1 MPLSGFF
8 RITWT
13 VQLLVGLALFGV
25 ASLIEYQILRAFF
38 AAPAIAII
46 LTAGLELGK
55 AAAVVWHRYL
65 ASSGAASYPASTRAF
80 SIAFRL
86 GLVGFSVLCSL
97 LYLGVHLDRPN
108 LESIRAAELAGIDA
122 RLQDDLTRLAADR
135 EAHASADQTRRQAE
149 YADAR
154 RDHQGQVDALEA
166 LLRNEMDN
174 VVGKTFKGPRYQELA
189 ERLERA
195 RTDRDEALTA
205 LSERHLREAA
215 QLAAGIARDFDS
227 RREARIAAAEAE
239 RRAAHNASFDG
250 DDRTHDPRVVTLM
263 RMTESV
269 FGLRITPPQF
279 VFVFALFLSL
289 LMELGILIA
298 FDTVTL
304 AVIPALAAQHREA
317 VQSEALMAEVAGNAG
332 RDAIRHRE
340 AMDRVRKGAERLVER
355 AWAQSA
361 GQSGTQAD
369 PGRRPRAA

>member
-38 AAPAIAII
+38 AAPAIGLI

-65 ASSGAASYPASTRAF
+65 ASGGATSYPGSTRAF

-108 LESIRAAELAGIDA
+108 LEAIRTAELAGIDA
-122 RLQDDLTRLAADR
+122 RLNDDLIRLATDRDAHAAADR
-135 EAHASADQTRRQAE
+135 ARRDKE
-149 YADAR
+149 YADVR
-154 RDHQGQVDALEA
+154 RDHQGQVDALET
-166 LLRNEMDN
+166 LLRTEMDN

-189 ERLERA
+189 DRLERA
-195 RTDRDEALTA
+195 RADRDSALTA
-205 LSERHLREAA
+205 LSERHRQEAA
-215 QLAAGIARDFDS
+215 QLAAGVARDFDNH
-227 RREARIAAAEAE
+227 RQARITAAEDQ
-239 RRAAHNASFDG
+239 RRATHNASFDG

-279 VFVFALFLSL
+279 IFVFALFLSL

-304 AVIPALAAQHREA
+304 AVLPALAAQHHEA
-317 VQSEALMAEVAGNAG
+317 VQQEALMAEVAGTAG
-332 RDAIRHRE
+332 RDAIRHRA
-340 AMDRVRKGAERLVER
+340 AMDRVRKGADRLVER
-355 AWAQSA
+355 AQVGAQSA
-361 GQSGTQAD
+361 PDA
-369 PGRRPRAA
+369 RPARAA

>member
-1 MPLSGFF
+1 MPLAGFF
-8 RITWT
+8 RITWSI
-13 VQLLVGLALFGV
+13 QLLVGLALFLV

-38 AAPAIAII
+38 AAPAIGLT
-46 LTAGLELGK
+46 LTAALEFGK

-65 ASSGAASYPASTRAF
+65 ASGGAGGYPASTRAF

-108 LESIRAAELAGIDA
+108 LEAIRTAELAAIDA
-122 RLQDDLTRLAADR
+122 RLEEDLTRLAADR
-135 EAHASADQTRRQAE
+135 DAHAAADRTRRDQE

-154 RDHQGQVDALEA
+154 RDHQGQVDELER
-166 LLRNEMDN
+166 LLRAEMDN
-174 VVGKTFKGPRYQELA
+174 VVGKTFKGPRYEELA
-189 ERLERA
+189 TRLEQA
-195 RTDRDEALTA
+195 RTQRDQALSA
-205 LSERHLREAA
+205 LSERHRQEAA
-215 QLAAGIARDFDS
+215 QLSAGLGRNFDD
-227 RREARIAAAEAE
+227 RRTARIAAAEAH

-304 AVIPALAAQHREA
+304 AVLPALAAQHREA
-317 VQSEALMAEVAGNAG
+317 VQREALIAEVAGTAG
-332 RDAIRHRE
+332 RDAIRHRA
-340 AMDRVRKGAERLVER
+340 AMDRVRKGADRLVER
-355 AWAQSA
+355 AQAGAQSA
-361 GQSGTQAD
+361 PDARSA
-369 PGRRPRAA
+369 RAA